1 MVAPVLG
8 DHPGLLDLA
17 IVRILCPPPSL
28 NKAGLS
34 GSKFAHHPRKGWVA
48 IPIISIK
55 TSDCNYCIAIAMKQS
70 LQNIFK
76 VSQCSEQTIWPFDVQ
91 KRIQIFCCCTSITTI
106 HNQFFSDFGL
116 GSAIHSF
123 ENRWGSRIRPESV
136 RSPGWSVPPR
146 PCRRLARRSA
156 IDPGTSPPLI
166 GKPRE
171 TLSPMNHYGYYG
183 YLSFHHGSQNIQW
196 KPNSLFIINWLTLKF
211 GWFHTP
217 NHPYDVG

>member
-34 GSKFAHHPRKGWVA
+34 GSKFAHHPCKGWVA

-106 HNQFFSDFGL
+106 HNQFFFGFRVGL
-116 GSAIHSF
+116 CDPQLWKQMGIQ
-123 ENRWGSRIRPESV
+123 N
-136 RSPGWSVPPR
+136 PPR
-146 PCRRLARRSA
+146 IGSISRMKCST
-156 IDPGTSPPLI
+156 TS
-166 GKPRE
+166 
-171 TLSPMNHYGYYG
+171 LSPAGAKISHRPW
-183 YLSFHHGSQNIQW
+183 HVT
-196 KPNSLFIINWLTLKF
+196 SLDRKT
-211 GWFHTP
+211 
-217 NHPYDVG
+217 